1 MWMSSKTIG
10 PSQPSFTLPKRT
22 AAWSAGTA
30 SATSFDIRAGLD
42 MSQGRLP
49 IPSTAMTATVASVA
63 RTCDDRNAM
72 DRNDMWE
79 ALCGG
84 SVLGEVS
91 GDGSGDGRPASGVVM
106 S

>member
-10 PSQPSFTLPKRT
+10 PIQPSFTLPKRT

-42 MSQGRLP
+42 KNQGRLP

-63 RTCDDRNAM
+63 RICDDRN
-72 DRNDMWE
+72 DILE
-79 ALCGG
+79 AFFGG
-84 SVLGEVS
+84 TVSRDGLGN
-91 GDGSGDGRPASGVVM
+91 GSGDGRPASGVVM

>member
-1 MWMSSKTIG
+1 MT
-10 PSQPSFTLPKRT
+10 
-22 AAWSAGTA
+22 
-30 SATSFDIRAGLD
+30 ATSFDIRAGLD

-63 RTCDDRNAM
+63 RTCDGRK
-72 DRNDMWE
+72 DMWA
-79 ALCGG
+79 ALFGG

-91 GDGSGDGRPASGVVM
+91 ADGLGDISGDGRPASGVVM